1 MQSTIIANPVTV
13 ENVFGESVEV
23 ADNPLLQ
30 FITKKGGKIT
40 GTANFDRDAAAGK
53 CLESLKKLPAE

>member
-1 MQSTIIANPVTV
+1 MTV